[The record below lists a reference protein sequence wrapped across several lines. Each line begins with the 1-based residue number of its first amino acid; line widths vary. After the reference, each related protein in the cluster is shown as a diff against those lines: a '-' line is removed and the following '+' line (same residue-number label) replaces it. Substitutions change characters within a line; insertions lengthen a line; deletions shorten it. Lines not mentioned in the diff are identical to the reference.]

1 MLTDNPYA
9 SSRNNLPLMR
19 YQITQTHEVLI
30 EFVSHISS
38 FVTRNYVYTDKAIP
52 EEIKK
57 LEDEAQE
64 IKRSFS
70 LSDTREVLNKH
81 EVRLVEIDRI
91 IKDATPL
98 PHR

>member
-1 MLTDNPYA
+1 M
-9 SSRNNLPLMR
+9 
-19 YQITQTHEVLI
+19 
-30 EFVSHISS
+30 
-38 FVTRNYVYTDKAIP
+38 YTDKEIP
-52 EEIKK
+52 EKIKM

-70 LSDTREVLNKH
+70 LSDTREILNKH
-81 EVRLVEIDRI
+81 EARLVEIDSI

>member
-1 MLTDNPYA
+1 M
-9 SSRNNLPLMR
+9 
-19 YQITQTHEVLI
+19 
-30 EFVSHISS
+30 
-38 FVTRNYVYTDKAIP
+38 YTDKEIP
-52 EEIKK
+52 EKIKR

-70 LSDTREVLNKH
+70 LSDTREILNKH
-81 EVRLVEIDRI
+81 EARLVEIDSI

>member
-1 MLTDNPYA
+1 M
-9 SSRNNLPLMR
+9 
-19 YQITQTHEVLI
+19 
-30 EFVSHISS
+30 
-38 FVTRNYVYTDKAIP
+38 YTDKAIP

>member
-1 MLTDNPYA
+1 M
-9 SSRNNLPLMR
+9 
-19 YQITQTHEVLI
+19 
-30 EFVSHISS
+30 
-38 FVTRNYVYTDKAIP
+38 YTDKAIP

-81 EVRLVEIDRI
+81 EVRLVEIDSI

>member
-1 MLTDNPYA
+1 MITDNPYD
-9 SSRNNLPLMR
+9 SSRNDLPLMQ
-19 YQITQTHEVLI
+19 YQVTQTHEVLK

-38 FVTRNYVYTDKAIP
+38 FVTRNYVYTDNAIP

-64 IKRSFS
+64 IKRSLS
-70 LSDTREVLNKH
+70 LTDTREVLNKY
-81 EVRLVEIDRI
+81 EVRLIEIDRI